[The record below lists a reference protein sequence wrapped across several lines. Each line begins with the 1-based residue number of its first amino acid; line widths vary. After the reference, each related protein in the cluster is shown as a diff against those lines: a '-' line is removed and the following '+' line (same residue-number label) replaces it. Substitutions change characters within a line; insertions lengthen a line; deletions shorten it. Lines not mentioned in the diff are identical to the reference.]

1 MVELQNNYKENII
14 KMFGQIGEEWLK
26 KVPQLV
32 EKYIDKF
39 SLTNIKLL
47 KDLTYNVLIFADSN
61 DFGPVVLKIEIP
73 FKELTIRESEALLL
87 NDGVGACRC
96 YYKDIEDGVILME
109 RLMPGKSLNEICN
122 LEKKCEIF
130 RDVANRFNIR
140 ITDEC
145 QLPFYDEI
153 FYRSVDLA
161 NLDYE
166 KYQMVMKLL
175 ARATKFFGEIK
186 NIDEG
191 NYLLHS
197 DMFADNILKDNSGW
211 KAIDPHGF
219 IGNRI
224 FDTAIFMQKELESQ
238 GYSENSIDEVLST
251 MSKVC
256 GYKVEDLKK
265 TLFINQVLKIFWSLE
280 SNLDEKY
287 IKNFIDNAKTIYNS
301 ISCNEKTRKNTI

>member
-14 KMFGQIGEEWLK
+14 KMFGPIGEEWLK
-26 KVPQLV
+26 NVPQLV

-47 KDLTYNVLIFADSN
+47 KDLTYNVLIFADSD

-73 FKELTIRESEALLL
+73 FKELTIRESEALLI

-96 YYKDIEDGVILME
+96 YYRDVDDGVILME
-109 RLMPGKSLNEICN
+109 RLMPGKSLNEICD

-130 RDVANRFNIR
+130 RDVANRFNIQV
-140 ITDEC
+140 TDEC

-161 NLDYE
+161 NSDYE

-175 ARATKFFGEIK
+175 ARATKFFEEIK

-224 FDTAIFMQKELESQ
+224 FDTAIFMQKELESL

-256 GYKVEDLKK
+256 GYKVADLKK
-265 TLFINQVLKIFWSLE
+265 TLFINQVLNICWSLE

-287 IKNFIDNAKTIYNS
+287 IKNSIDNAKTIYNS
-301 ISCNEKTRKNTI
+301 ISCNEKTMKNTI

>member
-32 EKYIDKF
+32 EEYIDKF

-96 YYKDIEDGVILME
+96 YYKDIDDGVILME
-109 RLMPGKSLNEICN
+109 RLMPGKSLNEIYD

-130 RDVANRFNIR
+130 RDVANRFNIQ

-161 NLDYE
+161 NSDPE

-175 ARATKFFGEIK
+175 ARATNFFEEIK

-238 GYSENSIDEVLST
+238 GYSKNSIDEVIST

-256 GYKVEDLKK
+256 GYKVVDLKK
-265 TLFINQVLKIFWSLE
+265 TLFINQVLNICWSLE
-280 SNLDEKY
+280 SNLDEIY
-287 IKNFIDNAKTIYNS
+287 IKNSIDNAKTIYNS
-301 ISCNEKTRKNTI
+301 ISCTEKINTI

>member
-96 YYKDIEDGVILME
+96 YYRDVDDGVILME
-109 RLMPGKSLNEICN
+109 RLIPGKSLNEICD

-130 RDVANRFNIR
+130 RDVANRFNIQ

-145 QLPFYDEI
+145 DLPFYDEI

-161 NLDYE
+161 NSNPE
-166 KYQMVMKLL
+166 KYQIVYKLL
-175 ARATKFFGEIK
+175 QKAIQFF
-186 NIDEG
+186 EG
-191 NYLLHS
+191 LKSLDNGDYLLHS
-197 DMFADNILKDNSGW
+197 DMFAENILKDNSGW

-238 GYSENSIDEVLST
+238 GYSESSIDEVIST

-265 TLFINQVLKIFWSLE
+265 TLFINQVLNICWSLE
-280 SNLDEKY
+280 SNLDENY
-287 IKNFIDNAKTIYNS
+287 VLTSCNNARMIYNS
-301 ISCNEKTRKNTI
+301 VYCNETKKNTI